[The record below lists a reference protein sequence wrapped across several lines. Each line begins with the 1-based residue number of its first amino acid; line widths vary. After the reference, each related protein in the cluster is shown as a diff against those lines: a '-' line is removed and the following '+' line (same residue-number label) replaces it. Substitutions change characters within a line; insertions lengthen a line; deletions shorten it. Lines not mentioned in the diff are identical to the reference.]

1 MTTSSK
7 RPTPTQ
13 LRAARRRRHARRR
26 RLLAIGGLTAA
37 STVAL
42 LLILGLILPGLPFDA
57 LFGGAGNR
65 DIFETGAAQSQPRI
79 EVTDVQIVTPES
91 VQPDQNVAPPLPPNP
106 VLGGVDIF
114 YNCPDGCDDLVA
126 QLSTIRNDFD
136 AADSPIG
143 LTAKTDMA
151 AKILL
156 VGADANQTLEAF
168 DDAAIRAFIEANT
181 AQ

>member
-1 MTTSSK
+1 M
-7 RPTPTQ
+7 
-13 LRAARRRRHARRR
+13 A
-26 RLLAIGGLTAA
+26 GLTAA

-65 DIFETGAAQSQPRI
+65 DIFETGAAQSQFNV
-79 EVTDVQIVTPES
+79 EVTDVQIVTPEERM
-91 VQPDQNVAPPLPPNP
+91 QPDQNAVAPPLPPNP

-156 VGADANQTLEAF
+156 VGADANQTLEALRRCRHPRLHRSQHQPNNHQLPGRGLGEGAKF
-168 DDAAIRAFIEANT
+168 VSLST
-181 AQ
+181 

>member
-13 LRAARRRRHARRR
+13 LRAARRRRQSRRK
-26 RLLAIGGLTAA
+26 RLLAIAGLTAA

-65 DIFETGAAQSQPRI
+65 DIFETGAAQAFDV
-79 EVTDVQIVTPES
+79 EVTDVQVVTPEDES
-91 VQPDQNVAPPLPPNP
+91 PGDSAAAPPLPPNP

-126 QLSTIRNDFD
+126 QLSGLKDEFHSDDT
-136 AADSPIG
+136 PVG
-143 LTAKTDMA
+143 LTSKTDMD

-156 VGADANQTLEAF
+156 IGADANKTLEDF

-181 AQ
+181 NQ

>member
-13 LRAARRRRHARRR
+13 LRAARRRRQSRRK
-26 RLLAIGGLTAA
+26 RLLAIAGLTAA

-57 LFGGAGNR
+57 LFGGGGNR
-65 DIFETGAAQSQPRI
+65 DIFETGAAQAANF
-79 EVTDVQIVTPES
+79 EVSDVQVVTPENES
-91 VQPDQNVAPPLPPNP
+91 PGDSAAAPPLPPNP

-126 QLSTIRNDFD
+126 QLSTIADEFD

-143 LTAKTDMA
+143 LTAKTDMT

-168 DDAAIRAFIEANT
+168 DDTAIRAFIEANT
-181 AQ
+181 SQ